1 MATKKLTDISE
12 LGEFGLI
19 KRLTE
24 KTQLFQSSTLKGV
37 GDDAAI
43 LGASNKQRVVTT
55 DLLVEG
61 VHFDLAY
68 VPLKHLGYKCII
80 ANLSD
85 VCAMNAVPTQVTV
98 SIAVSS
104 RFSVEALEELYLG
117 IHAACERYQVDL
129 IGGDTSSSLS
139 GMVISVTAIG
149 EVDPDK
155 AVLRSGASE
164 NDLVCV
170 SGDLGAAYMGLQLLE
185 REKAVFKSN
194 PNIQPDLS
202 GHDYILERQ
211 LHPEARL
218 DMVRLFAEIGLKPTS
233 MIDVSDG
240 LSSEILHLC
249 NESKLGA
256 KLYADKIP
264 ILVETKEMAEEFGIE
279 PIVAA
284 LSGGEDYELLF
295 TVPLSEI
302 EKIKDRKEFRII
314 GRMCAR
320 QEGMDLVLSDGS
332 ETPIIAHGWNAFSA

>member
-1 MATKKLTDISE
+1 MAKQKLTDIAE

-19 KRLTE
+19 KRITS
-24 KTQLFQSSTLKGV
+24 KTKTYQASTIKGI
-37 GDDAAI
+37 GDDAAV
-43 LGASNKQRVVTT
+43 LAASEKQRVVTT

-68 VPLKHLGYKCII
+68 VPLKHLGYKSIV

-85 VCAMNAVPTQVTV
+85 VCAMNAIPTQVTV
-98 SIAVSS
+98 SIAISS
-104 RFSVEALEELYLG
+104 RFSVEALDELYMG
-117 IHAACERYQVDL
+117 IHAACEHYKVDL

-149 EVDPDK
+149 EAEAGHIVK
-155 AVLRSGASE
+155 RSGASE

-185 REKAVFKSN
+185 REKLVFKNN
-194 PNIQPDLS
+194 PEIQPDLS
-202 GHDYILERQ
+202 GHDYILQRQ
-211 LHPEARL
+211 LRPEARL
-218 DMVRLFAEIGLKPTS
+218 DMVQLFEKLDLKPTS
-233 MIDVSDG
+233 MIDISDG

-249 NESKLGA
+249 NESNLGA
-256 KLYADKIP
+256 KLYADKLP
-264 ILVETKEMAEEFGIE
+264 ILVETREMAEEFGIE
-279 PIVAA
+279 PVVAA

-302 EKIKDRKEFRII
+302 EKIKDQKEIRII

-320 QEGMDLVLSDGS
+320 HEGMDLVLSDGS